1 MLIIAVDPGNEK
13 TGIACLSYD
22 GTLYEKKIV
31 PSQTLEDALMAMVQ
45 RAQSDNHV
53 VTHVVCGNGTNHKKL
68 FTVVQRVA
76 AKAQLPAAI
85 TDEAHTTEEARKRY
99 WDYNPPK
106 GLKRFVPRGMLYPPE
121 PVDDFTAWIIGERFL
136 QKEGLYGSHV

>member
-68 FTVVQRVA
+68 FTVRRSYRRH
-76 AKAQLPAAI
+76 LPMKHI
-85 TDEAHTTEEARKRY
+85 RRK
-99 WDYNPPK
+99 
-106 GLKRFVPRGMLYPPE
+106 KRASGIG
-121 PVDDFTAWIIGERFL
+121 IIIRRRD
-136 QKEGLYGSHV
+136 